1 MTDAPRSDGW
11 VLSDAFDRAAPTYD
25 AMVALSPGYH
35 DQLRT
40 AAEALVDRLT
50 GPGGDGG
57 TALRVLDLG
66 CGSGASTR
74 ALLEAWSVRG
84 RSADGLSVTGVDA
97 SEGMVGEARAK
108 DWPAT
113 VTLVVSDA
121 VAYLESLPSGSV
133 DGVLAAY
140 LLRNVPDRARLVAEV
155 ARVLRP
161 GGALVIHDYSV
172 AGNTRA
178 RALWAAV
185 CHGVIIPLAVVKRS
199 DVPLHR
205 YLYTSVRDFD
215 SVGRICERLLSAG
228 LVDVRHR
235 SYPGWQH
242 GLVHTVAGS
251 APS

>member
-1 MTDAPRSDGW
+1 MTDAPHHEAW
-11 VLSDAFDRAAPTYD
+11 VLADAFDRAAPTYD

-40 AAEALVDRLT
+40 AAEALVDRL
-50 GPGGDGG
+50 PGAGES
-57 TALRVLDLG
+57 ALRVLDLG
-66 CGSGASTR
+66 CGSGASTQ
-74 ALLEAWSVRG
+74 AVLDAWSAGG
-84 RSADGLSVTGVDA
+84 RPADGLSVTGVDA
-97 SEGMVGEARAK
+97 SEGMVAQARHK
-108 DWPAT
+108 SWPAS

-140 LLRNVPDRARLVAEV
+140 LLRNVPDRERLVSEV

-161 GGALVIHDYSV
+161 GGGMVIHDYSV
-172 AGNTRA
+172 AGSARA
-178 RALWAAV
+178 RAVWAAV
-185 CHGVIIPLAVVKRS
+185 CHGIIIPLAVVMRS

-215 SVGRICERLLSAG
+215 SVDRICERLLAAG
-228 LVDVRHR
+228 LVDVKHR
-235 SYPGWQH
+235 SFPGWQH

>member
-1 MTDAPRSDGW
+1 MTHTPHREEW
-11 VLSDAFDRAAPTYD
+11 VLADAFDRAAPTYD

-40 AAEALVDRLT
+40 AADALVDRL
-50 GPGGDGG
+50 PAGDGSG
-57 TALRVLDLG
+57 LNVLDLG

-74 ALLEAWSVRG
+74 ALLDAWSHRG
-84 RSADGLSVTGVDA
+84 GSTGELTVTGVDA
-97 SEGMVGEARAK
+97 SDGMVEQARAK
-108 DWPAT
+108 TWPPS

-121 VAYLESLPSGSV
+121 VAHLETLPSGSV

-140 LLRNVPDRARLVAEV
+140 LLRNVPDRARLVREV

-161 GGALVIHDYSV
+161 GGAFVLHDYSV
-172 AGNTRA
+172 AGNPRA
-178 RALWAAV
+178 KVLWAAV
-185 CHGVIIPLAVVKRS
+185 CHGIIIPLAVVKHS

-215 SVGRICERLLSAG
+215 SVQRICERLQSAG
-228 LVDVRHR
+228 LVGVRHR

-242 GLVHTVAGS
+242 GLVHTVVGS